1 MKIKKSLK
9 EKGQI
14 SVFLGI
20 SVMVII
26 GFLGFVINVGLFVK
40 AKINLQNAVDAAAY
54 SGAAVQ
60 ARQLTNIAYLNFE
73 LRNTFKEWMFKY
85 YVLGQKGIEATELGK
100 INDGTLNPG
109 GMNFRLRPFYKNPA
123 DPKFDS
129 TAFDPFNVPSICI
142 HYGSPHNICEI
153 VSVPGLPRFDTVGL
167 PSISKHHEEFL
178 NSIVRTKAEDCS
190 ARSNINLGAA
200 MLWAYGTAQN
210 RIFTDVP
217 QIASSRPG
225 AWISAIELAIRIRNV
240 EMIMNM
246 YPQDRPICN
255 NANAG
260 NCTTMDTLLS
270 QSSSLPLHERTIKAY
285 FAGFRNL
292 SGGHFKTVDD
302 PFAGTF
308 KLTELRPEPFIA
320 EDDTLSGFLIPLERS
335 EFRTKHYVDLQ
346 VYPINYVTFFTMFAS
361 KSGDFDASTAEE
373 ATCGSMKA
381 ALPVPGYILGF
392 TKNHKVMTYYPVKGQ
407 AKFVGLFYPFAETDG
422 VELTAYA
429 AAKPM
434 GGRIGPKLFRI
445 EDNRRISARES
456 TDKRYTAN
464 YTSTLNVAAL
474 TPTERDRIGGLPLPT
489 TVNFWA
495 DQFANKTLGG
505 TPSNASSSFYVV
517 PNIIYDFTDAA
528 TLSNLNVQQ
537 IQQLNKATT
546 FNQAYTVS
554 VSTNERSGLYNKE
567 QFEIFAQ
574 NQDASGILDSDEV
587 LRSIFNARRA
597 TRYDALNY
605 MIPIITDTPTTNPAG
620 IEHNSYIVP
629 APGITG
635 NGNADLQHYHLFGP
649 LYGDDALYSE
659 VTTIV
664 STVQNYLQQNASAFN
679 TYLQALEDVRDT
691 MVDQSKNFTRGANAY
706 QDAANL
712 IFNGDTAVTF
722 PLGSGQCKKLS
733 LSEKFATFLMADTG
747 NRGCGIVPL
756 QEKIGEYFEQQK
768 NEVRGFENYYLAPY
782 SVNANRPPADQLMTG
797 FTPGPRQ
804 GAFPNGDVTRPGG
817 GTLSSKR
824 NFYSTKLFAMDKVLT
839 SSANNFD
846 VPALYIEGNSG
857 STFEADQV
865 IEGDREVVNYLSPGQ
880 LSEFGTQLDF

>member
-14 SVFLGI
+14 SIFLGI
-20 SVMVII
+20 SMMVII

-85 YVLGQKGIEATELGK
+85 YVLGQKGIRATELAN
-100 INDGTLNPG
+100 INNSTLNPG
-109 GMNFRLRPFYKNPA
+109 GMNFRLRPFYQNPSH
-123 DPKFDS
+123 PNFDAN
-129 TAFDPFNVPSICI
+129 TFDPFNVPSICI

-167 PSISKHHEEFL
+167 PSISKHHDEFV

-200 MLWAYGTAQN
+200 MLWAYGTAEN
-210 RIFTDVP
+210 AIFTDVP

-240 EMIMNM
+240 EMMMNI
-246 YPQDRPICN
+246 YPNARPIC
-255 NANAG
+255 ANPAAG
-260 NCTTMDTLLS
+260 NCDPIQS
-270 QSSSLPLHERTIKAY
+270 IEASSSDLPLNERMVKSFY
-285 FAGFRNL
+285 AGYRNL
-292 SGGHFKTVDD
+292 SGGNTKRND
-302 PFAGTF
+302 PFANTF
-308 KLTELRPEPFIA
+308 KLTELAPEPFTA
-320 EDDTLSGFLIPLERS
+320 EDNTLSSFLIPLEKS

-346 VYPINYVTFFTMFAS
+346 LYPINYVTFFTMFAS
-361 KSGDFDASTAEE
+361 KSGDFDASTSEE

-407 AKFVGLFYPFAETDG
+407 AKFVGLFFPFTETDG

-456 TDKRYTAN
+456 TDKKYTAN
-464 YTSTLNVAAL
+464 YTGTLNVATL
-474 TPTERDRIGGLPLPT
+474 TPAEKDRIGGLPLPT
-489 TVNFWA
+489 TNNFWA

-505 TPSNASSSFYVV
+505 TPATASASFFVV
-517 PNIIYDFTDAA
+517 PNLIYDFTDAA
-528 TLSNLNVQQ
+528 SLANLNVQQ
-537 IQQLNKATT
+537 IQQLDKATT
-546 FNQAYTVS
+546 FNQAYTVAIN
-554 VSTNERSGLYNKE
+554 TKERSGLYNKD
-567 QFEIFAQ
+567 QFQIFAQ
-574 NQDASGILDSDEV
+574 NQSGAGVLDADDVI
-587 LRSIFNARRA
+587 RSIYNARRA
-597 TRYDALNY
+597 TKYDALNY
-605 MIPIITDTPTTNPAG
+605 MIPLVTNDPKSNSAGLDHLNYFTPDLSKSIN
-620 IEHNSYIVP
+620 
-629 APGITG
+629 G
-635 NGNADLQHYHLFGP
+635 NGDLQHFNLFGP
-649 LYGDDALYSE
+649 LYGDEALFSE
-659 VTTIV
+659 VTTIT
-664 STVQNYLQQNASAFN
+664 STVRDYLQQNSNAFT
-679 TYLQALEDVRDT
+679 TYLNALQEVRDN
-691 MVDQSKNFTRGANAY
+691 MVDQSKNFTRGSDAY

-712 IFNGDTAVTF
+712 IYNGSSPVSFAV
-722 PLGSGQCKKLS
+722 GSQECKKLS
-733 LSEKFATFLMADTG
+733 LSQKFATFLMAPTG

-756 QEKIGEYFEQQK
+756 QEKIGEFFEGK
-768 NEVRGFENYYLAPY
+768 ISTSPAFRNYYSAPY
-782 SVNANRPPADQLMTG
+782 SLNASRPPEQDLLTA
-797 FTPGPRQ
+797 FVPGTRQ
-804 GAFPNGDVTRPGG
+804 GAFPNGEVTRPNGPN
-817 GTLSSKR
+817 LSSRR
-824 NFYSTKLFAMDKVLT
+824 NSYSTKIFAMEKAQA
-839 SSANNFD
+839 SSGINFD

-865 IEGDREVVNYLSPGQ
+865 IEGDREVVNYLVPGQ
-880 LSEFGTQLDF
+880 LSEFGNDLDF